1 MFFRIRI
8 PTPVRSASLLCQ
20 RALEAIPSLSPIAA
34 QLCYDSPC
42 DLIFVCCSFFPAPYQ
57 GPYLRPSVSGNKA
70 SLCTQHPAAFPSP
83 VSLCHSSGSS
93 LSPLEHFH
101 SPGSHSA
108 ASTNAK
114 GGRERAQVTFRP
126 EGQHRLEV
134 ITIDVLEHDPVV
146 VFDLQR
152 NTSYGTSESVLKS
165 RRGAQLAIYSYQYR
179 HNNDLAGWILF

>member
-1 MFFRIRI
+1 MSESSWSNSLFISQS
-8 PTPVRSASLLCQ
+8 SA
-20 RALEAIPSLSPIAA
+20 AV
-34 QLCYDSPC
+34 CYDSPC

-179 HNNDLAGWILF
+179 HNNDLAGWILFW